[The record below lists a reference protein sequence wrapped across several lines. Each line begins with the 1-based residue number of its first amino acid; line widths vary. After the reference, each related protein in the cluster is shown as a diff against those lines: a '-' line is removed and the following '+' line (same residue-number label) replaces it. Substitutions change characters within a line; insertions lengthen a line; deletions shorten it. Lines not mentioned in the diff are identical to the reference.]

1 MPKIIENIKEQ
12 ILEEGKHVL
21 VNKNYKELNIRDI
34 AKSCNIGIGTF
45 YNYFKNKEE
54 LVNEIFMGDWIKL
67 VKNFDKV
74 KYSNLTFKDKL
85 RLLYI
90 DLDVFINNYMSIFYE
105 IAMATGSEDHDM
117 SHTDLIYKVLD
128 EVIEFE
134 RNNGTFTNA
143 LPNKTISRFIYNNLV
158 MLSKNKYMTF
168 DELFD
173 SLRL

>member
-12 ILEEGKHVL
+12 MLEEGKYVL
-21 VNKNYKELNIRDI
+21 INKNYKELNIRDI
-34 AKSCNIGIGTF
+34 ARKCNIGIGTF

-54 LVNEIFMGDWIKL
+54 LVNEIFMGDWLKL
-67 VKNFDKV
+67 VKSFDEI
-74 KYSNLTFKDKL
+74 KYSNLTLKEKL
-85 RLLYI
+85 QALYV

-105 IAMATGSEDHDM
+105 IAMVQGNTDHNEA
-117 SHTDLIYKVLD
+117 HTEIIYRKLE

-134 RNNGTFTNA
+134 RSKGTLLNK
-143 LPNKTISRFIYNNLV
+143 LPNSTISKFLYNNLI

-173 SLRL
+173 SIKL